1 MNAAMRVT
9 FRSRRPLRSS
19 LFRLLY
25 ATVRRMSTSS
35 SLSEEVESMSDKLN
49 YLKLEE
55 VVQHLRF
62 VKIAQLI
69 G

>member
-1 MNAAMRVT
+1 
-9 FRSRRPLRSS
+9 
-19 LFRLLY
+19 
-25 ATVRRMSTSS
+25 MSTSS